1 VNDAPS
7 IQGPSQRLPAA
18 GSRSTPRLAS
28 IDVLRAAAIAV
39 MVVVHFVENL
49 SGAYDGG
56 SGRFVGVHHAWWLPT
71 GFAAPTF
78 ALLSGVSYRLWL
90 EGQWRRSVPDSM
102 ISRRTLR
109 RGCFLVV
116 LGLVFNVAIWLP
128 EDIFNWD
135 ILTLIG
141 VGLLALDAARRMP
154 TALVLAA
161 AGATVAIAP
170 VLRTLADYPA
180 SWTAGYFDYD
190 FTVADVVL
198 GWLVTGYFPV
208 FPWLAYPLTGFAV
221 AGSLLPG
228 AVAPGPDP
236 VLPPAVVRGASAVGV
251 AVAAGLVVAA
261 SERRVWTMF
270 PASTAYVLGTL
281 GGVSLAIAA
290 LHWWIDGQSGRWPTL
305 VAWATPLSR
314 HALSIYLLHHAVH
327 IWPLWLWSLAT
338 TGEPT
343 ALWQVALP
351 PAVSLALAIVF
362 LAVAAVLF
370 RQIDR
375 RRWPAAESL
384 MRSWCD

>member
-1 VNDAPS
+1 VNAAPP
-7 IQGPSQRLPAA
+7 IPGPTPSRPAA
-18 GSRSTPRLAS
+18 GPGSAPRLAS
-28 IDVLRAAAIAV
+28 IDVLRAAAIVV
-39 MVVVHFVENL
+39 MVAVHFVENL
-49 SGAYDGG
+49 AGAYDDG
-56 SGRFVGVHHAWWLPT
+56 SGRFVGVHHVWWLPT

-90 EGQWRRSVPDSM
+90 DGQWRRGVPDDVV
-102 ISRRTLR
+102 SRRTLR
-109 RGCFLVV
+109 RGWFLVG

-128 EDIFNWD
+128 EEIFNWD

-141 VGLLALDAARRMP
+141 VGLLTLDVARRMP
-154 TALVLAA
+154 TAVVLMAA
-161 AGATVAIAP
+161 AATVAVAP
-170 VLRTLADYPA
+170 ALRTLADYPA
-180 SWTAGYFDYD
+180 FWTEGYFDYD

-198 GWLVTGYFPV
+198 GWLATGYFPV
-208 FPWLAYPLTGFAV
+208 FPWLAFPLTGFAV

-228 AVAPGPDP
+228 AVAPGPERASS
-236 VLPPAVVRGASAVGV
+236 PAVVRGAAAVGV

-261 SERRVWTMF
+261 GDRRVWTMF

-290 LHWWIDGQSGRWPTL
+290 VHRWIDRPPGRWPA
-305 VAWATPLSR
+305 VVDWATPLSR

-327 IWPLWLWSLAT
+327 LWPLWLWSLAT

-343 ALWQVALP
+343 ALWQLALP
-351 PAVSLALAIVF
+351 PAVALALAVVF

-384 MRSWCD
+384 MRRWCD